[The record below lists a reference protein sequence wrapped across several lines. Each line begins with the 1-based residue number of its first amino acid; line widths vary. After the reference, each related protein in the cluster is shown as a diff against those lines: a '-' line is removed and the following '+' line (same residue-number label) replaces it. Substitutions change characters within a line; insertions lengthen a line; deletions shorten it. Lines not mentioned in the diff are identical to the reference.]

1 PFAAPNGLE
10 ELRRVMLG
18 TFEPM
23 PDAVPLSL
31 QRVAEKALQN
41 APAARYQTMTELLG
55 DLRSAASTG
64 LNTDGVIEPPAPR
77 TPYRLANPAAI
88 AGLIAAITI
97 AAVARWSSRV
107 PPALPSH
114 ARSGAAR
121 PSLHAVDPAVREQ
134 VVNGMSLLVK
144 KDRASSRKAIE
155 LFESAARADAAY
167 APAYAGLARAYSQLG
182 SVFVAGETP
191 TNVRLLAM
199 RAARRAIEIDP
210 DLAEAHAALGSVSLY
225 ELDWAQAD
233 ASLRRAIE
241 LDPSN

>member
-1 PFAAPNGLE
+1 ADDSLSSDISAVATRTGTIVGTIGYMSPEQAAGAAVDARSDIFSFGVVFYEALTGRRPFAAPNGLE

-77 TPYRLANPAAI
+77 TPYRLAKPAAI

-167 APAYAGLARAYSQLG
+167 AP
-182 SVFVAGETP
+182 
-191 TNVRLLAM
+191 
-199 RAARRAIEIDP
+199 
-210 DLAEAHAALGSVSLY
+210 
-225 ELDWAQAD
+225 
-233 ASLRRAIE
+233 
-241 LDPSN
+241 